1 MRSLLFIPGD
11 SPRKLEKGLTSG
23 ADALLLDLE
32 DAVAPGAKAEARRIT
47 ADFIAATK
55 EKADRPLLYVRV
67 NGFDTGMVDDDLA
80 GVMLAG
86 PDGIVLPKACG
97 GPDVARLGT
106 KLAVWEAKAGTGDG
120 ATRVLALA
128 AESARGI
135 FALGTFADASERLM
149 GLTWG
154 GEDLSA
160 DVGAET
166 NRDASGAYT
175 EPYRLTRSLTLLAA
189 AAASVMAVDA
199 VYTNFRD
206 LDGLA
211 AECREGRRDGFVA
224 KMAIHPAQVPVI
236 NAAFTPSEEAVTR
249 ARAVIAAFRAN
260 PDAGVVGVDGEMLDR
275 PHLLRAERVLARL
288 GPSDREGA

>member
-1 MRSLLFIPGD
+1 MRSLLFVPGD
-11 SPRKLEKGLTSG
+11 SPRKLEKGLTTG
-23 ADALLLDLE
+23 ADALILDLE
-32 DAVAPGAKAEARRIT
+32 DAVAPGAKADARRIT

-80 GVMLAG
+80 GVMLAR

-189 AAASVMAVDA
+189 AAASVNAVDA

-211 AECREGRRDGFVA
+211 AECREGCRDGFVA

-236 NAAFTPSEEAVTR
+236 NAAFTPSEDAVAR

-288 GPSDREGA
+288 GSSARG

>member
-1 MRSLLFIPGD
+1 MRSLLFVPGD

-47 ADFIAATK
+47 ADFITAAR
-55 EKADRPLLYVRV
+55 DRAARPGLYVRV
-67 NGFDTGMVDDDLA
+67 NGFDTGMIDEDLA

-97 GPDVARLGT
+97 GADVARLGT
-106 KLAVWEAKAGTGDG
+106 KLAVWEAKAGTTDG

-135 FALGTFADASERLM
+135 FALGTFAGASERLM

-175 EPYRLTRSLTLLAA
+175 EPYRLARSLTLLAA